1 MYSVEWRQDGST
13 SQVAHEQVD
22 RARPL
27 PGRGLL
33 KAWLAENAYCE
44 EIQVGGQVSA
54 CQGSRKTT

>member
-1 MYSVEWRQDGST
+1 ME
-13 SQVAHEQVD
+13 

-44 EIQVGGQVSA
+44 EVQVGF
-54 CQGSRKTT
+54 QGLLKCDLPAE